1 MIRLLYY
8 WLWFIFHIYSNT
20 GLDFQDNST
29 IASLWIL
36 DDDSSTLI
44 NEAKGNLKSINEI
57 ARKFDEKIAMK
68 VLNGNIHG
76 LISISSDPDNTNEK
90 TIISSIKMRIP
101 IVGINKYLILIY
113 NYYHILLLQR
123 NWWYINKYY

>member
-1 MIRLLYY
+1 MFR
-8 WLWFIFHIYSNT
+8 IYSNT
-20 GLDFQDNST
+20 GLDFQDNNT

-68 VLNGNIHG
+68 VLKGNIHG

-90 TIISSIKMRIP
+90 TIISAIKMRIP
-101 IVGINKYLILIY
+101 MVGIDKYLILIY
-113 NYYHILLLQR
+113 HYYHIFLLQR